1 MEYKDIVRVNSE
13 MTFTDI
19 GKGKDYAEVPQRV
32 QAFRKLFPEGTIKT
46 EILSC
51 ENGVC
56 IMQASVYAGD
66 RLLATGTAYERE
78 GAGFVNKTSYI
89 ENCETSAV
97 GRALGMAGFGID
109 TSVASKEEVEQAI
122 AQQEDAK
129 NPGGKVDAG
138 LNNKIDLAK
147 ANVLRKKCQD
157 SGINIDKVCELYK
170 INALT
175 DMSLKMWLNAQEHWS
190 ELIDKVK

>member
-89 ENCETSAV
+89 ENCETSAI
-97 GRALGMAGFGID
+97 GRALAFIGIG
-109 TSVASKEEVEQAI
+109 SEKSIASYEEVANAKLQQGEPMSKPDKKAVEQQLKKLI
-122 AQQEDAK
+122 AQK
-129 NPGGKVDAG
+129 GMT
-138 LNNKIDLAK
+138 NKE
-147 ANVLRKKCQD
+147 
-157 SGINIDKVCELYK
+157 VCEMAEVK
-170 INALT
+170 SIS
-175 DMSLKMWLNAQEHWS
+175 DMHLEQMKNLIGYLNT
-190 ELIDKVK
+190 L